1 MDTLG
6 TWMMPPQ
13 SSTVAAEVD
22 GLYYFLFYM
31 SLFFMVLIYG
41 ATAWFAWKYRRRGK
55 RDVKTSG
62 PDQNHRL
69 EVTWTVIPTI
79 LVLIIFVWGF
89 KGYLRMTIVPGDAYE
104 VNVIAQKWSWQFR
117 YPDGTITGELGVP
130 VDRPVK
136 LIMTSQD
143 VLHSFYVP
151 QFRIKM
157 DVIPNRYTLTWFE
170 AVRTGTFDIFCT
182 EYCGKGHSE
191 MLNKVIAM
199 PQKEFEDW
207 LAEQGGAGLPPEEFG
222 AKLYTQRACNTCH
235 SIDGS
240 KNVGP
245 SFKGIFGRT
254 EQLKDG
260 STIIV
265 DEEYIRESILN
276 PQAKLV
282 QGYDPVM
289 PAFQGLLRDREIE
302 ALIAYLKSLE

>member
-55 RDVKTSG
+55 RDVKTTG

-69 EVTWTVIPTI
+69 EVTWTVLPTI

-191 MLNKVIAM
+191 MLNKVVAM
-199 PQKEFEDW
+199 PANEFEDW
-207 LAEQGGAGLPPEEFG
+207 LAEQGGAGLP
-222 AKLYTQRACNTCH
+222 
-235 SIDGS
+235 
-240 KNVGP
+240 
-245 SFKGIFGRT
+245 
-254 EQLKDG
+254 
-260 STIIV
+260 
-265 DEEYIRESILN
+265 
-276 PQAKLV
+276 
-282 QGYDPVM
+282 
-289 PAFQGLLRDREIE
+289 
-302 ALIAYLKSLE
+302 